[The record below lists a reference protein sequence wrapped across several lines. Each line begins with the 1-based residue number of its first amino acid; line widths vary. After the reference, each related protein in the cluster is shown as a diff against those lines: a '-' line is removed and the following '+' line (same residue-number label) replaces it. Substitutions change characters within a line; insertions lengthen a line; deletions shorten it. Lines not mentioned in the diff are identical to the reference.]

1 MATIAQRIKE
11 QMDILGLKQA
21 DIVEKTGIN
30 KGALSSYI
38 SGRYNPK
45 QNNIYLLAKAL
56 DVNEAWIMG
65 ADVPKERMVASAE
78 NTSSDIAPTSVR
90 IPVLGRVAAG
100 LPLFA
105 DEEIIDY
112 EDISDAMA
120 KDGEYYGLRIRGD
133 SMEPKFSDGDVVIV
147 RKQEDADNGD
157 IVIAL
162 VNGDDAVCKRLRK
175 YADGS
180 VALVSSN
187 PAYEPIYFSGEEVAE
202 TPVKIIGKV
211 KELRAKF

>member
-1 MATIAQRIKE
+1 MPTVGDRIKALRKK
-11 QMDILGLKQA
+11 LGISQVDFADKIGVSKQTLYKY
-21 DIVEKTGIN
+21 E
-30 KGALSSYI
+30 
-38 SGRYNPK
+38 
-45 QNNIYLLAKAL
+45 NNIITNIPSDKIEAIAVNFKISPSLLMGWDEEQKIADQATTKA
-56 DVNEAWIMG
+56 
-65 ADVPKERMVASAE
+65 
-78 NTSSDIAPTSVR
+78 VR

>member
-1 MATIAQRIKE
+1 MPTVGDRIKALRKKLRIS
-11 QMDILGLKQA
+11 QVDFADKIGVSKQTLYKY
-21 DIVEKTGIN
+21 E
-30 KGALSSYI
+30 
-38 SGRYNPK
+38 
-45 QNNIYLLAKAL
+45 NNIITNIPSDKIEAIAVNFKISPSSLMGWDEEQKIADQATTKA
-56 DVNEAWIMG
+56 
-65 ADVPKERMVASAE
+65 
-78 NTSSDIAPTSVR
+78 VR

>member
-1 MATIAQRIKE
+1 MTDEQQRRIFAGNLTRYIANSGKQQKE
-11 QMDILGLKQA
+11 IASELGFNQ
-21 DIVEKTGIN
+21 KTFNGWC
-30 KGALSSYI
+30 KALSMPTMGKVQAIADYFGIVKSD
-38 SGRYNPK
+38 
-45 QNNIYLLAKAL
+45 LLDQHTAAP
-56 DVNEAWIMG
+56 G
-65 ADVPKERMVASAE
+65 
-78 NTSSDIAPTSVR
+78 TSNAVR

-105 DEEIIDY
+105 NEEIIDY
-112 EDISDAMA
+112 ENISDAMA

-162 VNGDDAVCKRLRK
+162 VNRNDAVCKRLRK
-175 YADGS
+175 YADGA
-180 VALVSSN
+180 VALVSTN

>member
-1 MATIAQRIKE
+1 MPTVGDRIKALRKK
-11 QMDILGLKQA
+11 LGVSQVVFADKIGVSKQTLYKY
-21 DIVEKTGIN
+21 E
-30 KGALSSYI
+30 
-38 SGRYNPK
+38 
-45 QNNIYLLAKAL
+45 NNIITNIPSDKIEAISVSF
-56 DVNEAWIMG
+56 DVSPSSLMG
-65 ADVPKERMVASAE
+65 WDDEPITDPVVSA
-78 NTSSDIAPTSVR
+78 SVR

-120 KDGEYYGLRIRGD
+120 KVGEYYGLRIRGD

>member
-1 MATIAQRIKE
+1 MPTVGDRIKALRKK
-11 QMDILGLKQA
+11 LGISQVDFADKIGVSKQTLYKY
-21 DIVEKTGIN
+21 E
-30 KGALSSYI
+30 
-38 SGRYNPK
+38 
-45 QNNIYLLAKAL
+45 NNIITNIPSDKIEAIAVNFKISPSSLMGWDEEQKIADQATTKA
-56 DVNEAWIMG
+56 
-65 ADVPKERMVASAE
+65 
-78 NTSSDIAPTSVR
+78 VR

-162 VNGDDAVCKRLRK
+162 VNGNDAVCKRLRK
-175 YADGS
+175 YSDGA
-180 VALVSSN
+180 VALVSTN
-187 PAYEPIYFSGEEVAE
+187 PAYEPIYFSGEEVAG
-202 TPVKIIGKV
+202 TPVRIIGKV

>member
-1 MATIAQRIKE
+1 MPTVGDRIKALRKK
-11 QMDILGLKQA
+11 LGISQVDFADKIGVSKQTLYKY
-21 DIVEKTGIN
+21 E
-30 KGALSSYI
+30 
-38 SGRYNPK
+38 
-45 QNNIYLLAKAL
+45 NNIITNIPSDKIEAIAVNFKISPSSLMGWDEEQKIADQATTKA
-56 DVNEAWIMG
+56 
-65 ADVPKERMVASAE
+65 
-78 NTSSDIAPTSVR
+78 VR